1 MSIAFPEAF
10 LHYIWKLKLFDF
22 SNLTTTEKE
31 SIEIIKVGTHNHH
44 AGPDFSNARIR
55 IGKTLWAG
63 SVEIHKKSSDW
74 TKHQHQ
80 QDAAYQN
87 TILHVVY
94 EYDTPAYRPTGN
106 SPIPTLVL
114 KNRIPQQYLQRYWQ
128 LLNNN
133 SWVPCA
139 AQLPKLPA
147 INSLWLDRM
156 AAERLE
162 YKYKAIKLDLEQT
175 QYNWETVFY
184 RFLARSFGLQQN
196 TAPFEALAKSLP
208 LLILAK
214 HKQQLHQLEAL
225 IFGQAGFLTTAPK
238 DAYTKT
244 LQKEYRFLQKKYQLT
259 GLLASSWK
267 FGRMRPANFPTIR
280 LAQFATLIHQS
291 KHLFSKI
298 LETEEVQA
306 LRSMF
311 SIQLGG
317 YWNTHY
323 QLDEPSIFRRKQLG
337 KRSVDL
343 ILINTIAP
351 FLFSY
356 GRYKGDERYQQR
368 ALQLLESL
376 QPEQNALVNT
386 WKSLGLTA
394 KNAQDSQALIQL
406 KKTYC
411 DAKRCLRCAIGHQI
425 LKHP

>member
-10 LHYIWKLKLFDF
+10 LHYIWKLKLFNF
-22 SNLTTTEKE
+22 SNLTTTEQE
-31 SIEIIKVGTHNHH
+31 SIEILKVGTHNHH

-55 IGKTLWAG
+55 IGNTLWAG

-94 EYDTPAYRPTGN
+94 EYDAPAYRPTGN

-133 SWVPCA
+133 SWVACA
-139 AQLPKLPA
+139 AQFPKLPA

-162 YKYKAIKLDLEQT
+162 YKYKAIKLELEQT

-196 TAPFEALAKSLP
+196 AAPFEALAKSLP

-225 IFGQAGFLTTAPK
+225 LFGQAGFLTAESK
-238 DAYTKT
+238 DNYTKA

-280 LAQFATLIHQS
+280 LAQFAALIHQS

-298 LETEEVQA
+298 LETEQVQA
-306 LRSMF
+306 LRAMF
-311 SIQLGG
+311 SIQLEG

-323 QLDEPSIFRRKQLG
+323 QLGESSIFRRKQLG
-337 KRSVDL
+337 RRSVDL

-356 GRYKGDERYQQR
+356 GRYKGDERYQDR

-386 WKSLGLTA
+386 WKSLGLVA

-411 DAKRCLRCAIGHQI
+411 DAKRCLDCAIGHQI